1 MAADM
6 EVITLMLEENQE
18 RLEKTVSVLKGEY
31 TLIRAGRANPHILDK
46 VQVDY
51 YGQMTPINQVGN
63 MSVQEGRCLVVT
75 PWDKS
80 MLKAIEK
87 AILVANIGIN
97 PTNDGNV
104 IRLVFPEL
112 TGERRKELCKQVKKM
127 AEDAKVAVRNIR
139 RDTLDALKKMNKNKE
154 ITDDEYANFEKDV
167 EKEVAKA
174 IEAVDKLSVEK
185 EKDVMTV

>member
-6 EVITLMLEENQE
+6 EVVTLILEENKE
-18 RLEKTVSVLKGEY
+18 RLEKTVTVLKNEY
-31 TLIRAGRANPHILDK
+31 TLIRVGRANPHVLDR

-63 MSVQEGRCLVVT
+63 MSVQDGRCLVIT

-80 MLKAIEK
+80 MLKGLEK
-87 AILVANIGIN
+87 AILASNVGIT
-97 PTNDGNV
+97 PTNDGSV

-112 TGERRKELCKQVKKM
+112 TEERRKELCKQIRKM
-127 AEDAKVAVRNIR
+127 GEESKVAVRNIR
-139 RDTLDALKKMNKNKE
+139 RDTLDTLKKMNKNKE
-154 ITDDEYANFEKDV
+154 VTDDEYAGFEKDV
-167 EKEVAKA
+167 DKEVAKS
-174 IEAVDKLSVEK
+174 IEMVDKLTAEK

>member
-6 EVITLMLEENQE
+6 EVVALILEENKE
-18 RLEKTVSVLKGEY
+18 RLEKTLTVLKNEY
-31 TLIRAGRANPHILDK
+31 TLIRVGRANPHVLDR

-63 MSVQEGRCLVVT
+63 MAVQDGRCLVIT

-80 MLKAIEK
+80 MLKGIEK
-87 AILVANIGIN
+87 AILAANIGIN
-97 PTNDGNV
+97 PTNDGSV

-112 TGERRKELCKQVKKM
+112 TEERRKDLCKQVKKM
-127 AEDAKVAVRNIR
+127 GEESKVAVRNIR
-139 RDTLDALKKMNKNKE
+139 RDTLDTLKKMNKNKE
-154 ITDDEYANFEKDV
+154 LTDDEYANFEKDV
-167 EKEVAKA
+167 DKEASKA
-174 IEAVDKLSVEK
+174 IESVDKLTAEK

>member
-6 EVITLMLEENQE
+6 EVIALMLEENKE
-18 RLEKTVSVLKGEY
+18 RLDKTVSVLKGEY
-31 TLIRAGRANPHILDK
+31 TTIRAGRANPHILDK

-63 MSVQEGRCLVVT
+63 MAVQDGRCLVVT

-80 MLKAIEK
+80 MLKTIEK
-87 AILVANIGIN
+87 AILVANIGIT

-127 AEDAKVAVRNIR
+127 AEDSKVAVRNIR

-167 EKEVAKA
+167 EKDVAKA
-174 IEAVDKLSVEK
+174 IEAVDKLSAEK